1 MGAFTVS
8 RQGERKK
15 QNQNCNRVFPDTVIC
30 RNTKELLSN
39 YSGDNSFVR
48 EILSRQPVF
57 QQRKGDNK

>member
-30 RNTKELLSN
+30 RNTKELLSIV
-39 YSGDNSFVR
+39 GKTV
-48 EILSRQPVF
+48 L
-57 QQRKGDNK
+57 